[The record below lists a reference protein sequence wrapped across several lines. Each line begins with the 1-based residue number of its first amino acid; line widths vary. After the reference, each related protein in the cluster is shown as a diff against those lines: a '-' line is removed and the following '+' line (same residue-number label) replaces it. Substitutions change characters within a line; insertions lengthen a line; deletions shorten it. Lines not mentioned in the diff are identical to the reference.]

1 MKGKHRTSNFELRT
15 SNDEPRTNI
24 FDLEERLLEFAARII
39 RLSEALPNGRG
50 ANHVA
55 GQILRSGTSPLPNHG
70 EMQAAESLADFIH
83 KLKICLKELRETHRW
98 LRLID
103 RARWIRPD
111 SKLHPLIVECDELVR
126 IFVKSL
132 ETAQARQSGGSIV
145 CEEASL
151 RSMFD
156 VQSSTFDVRPPETVV
171 YPKPTRKPRAR

>member
-1 MKGKHRTSNFELRT
+1 MKSEHRTPNVEHRTSNKERQ
-15 SNDEPRTNI
+15 TNV

-39 RLSEALPNGRG
+39 RLAEALPSGRG

-55 GQILRSGTSPLPNHG
+55 GQVLRSGTSPLPNHG

-98 LRLID
+98 LRLIE
-103 RARWIRPD
+103 RSRWVRPTT
-111 SKLHPLIVECDELVR
+111 KLTPLLTECEQLVR

-132 ETAQARQSGGSIV
+132 ETAQARQTGGSV
-145 CEEASL
+145 REDPPL

-156 VQSSTFDVRPPETVV
+156 VQSSTFDVLPKKSIS
-171 YPKPTRKPRAR
+171 YPTPAKKRRAK